1 MQAIHILGMK
11 AMNIKD
17 NFLIYKIFNTICTN
31 NNIENL
37 DEDLKLVFS
46 DYYDISEINI
56 LYFDKQINKLK
67 IVVKDFELAEDYYSE
82 EKLKN
87 LNNIYEKLLTSN
99 YVLNDDISLP
109 EDVFDTENVIVKTL
123 SIPLKYESET
133 IGILRFKFKN
143 KVDLKEE
150 DLKFF
155 EIFSYNLSLKV
166 QNIVLS
172 KQLEI
177 NSSFYKSM
185 KDIAKIIE
193 TQYDFQY
200 IIPLIGEMIDKF
212 VMNHLIYIFVKK
224 DDKYTLFWPGACW
237 NKKVYEL
244 ISELDEKKDII
255 ISEDKKTGV
264 FPLVSEENITGCIVA
279 HSTIDKLT
287 NDEINY
293 ISELTKQS
301 STTIERA
308 NVYSEILKNATMDA
322 LTGLNNRRQFEVRLK
337 EEYSSA
343 NRQNTPLCA
352 IMIDIDFFKKFNDTY
367 GHAIGDTVLRTT
379 ANVIKEQLREYDIP
393 SRYGGEE
400 FCILL
405 PQTNIDEAKIV
416 AERLRTSVENK
427 KIEIQTNKNEQIKHI
442 SVTISVGLAQ
452 LDIKDMADDLYMKAD
467 RALYE
472 AKEQGR
478 NRVVVYEK

>member
-1 MQAIHILGMK
+1 
-11 AMNIKD
+11 MNIKD

-264 FPLVSEENITGCIVA
+264 FPLISEENITGCIVA

-301 STTIERA
+301 SITIERA

-322 LTGLNNRRQFEVRLK
+322 LTGLNNRRQFEIRLK

-478 NRVVVYEK
+478 NRVIVYEK

>member
-1 MQAIHILGMK
+1 
-11 AMNIKD
+11 MNIKD

-264 FPLVSEENITGCIVA
+264 FPLISEENITGCIVA

-301 STTIERA
+301 SITIERA

-343 NRQNTPLCA
+343 NRQTTPLRA

>member
-1 MQAIHILGMK
+1 
-11 AMNIKD
+11 MNIKD

-264 FPLVSEENITGCIVA
+264 FPLISEENITGCIVA

-301 STTIERA
+301 SITIERA

>member
-1 MQAIHILGMK
+1 
-11 AMNIKD
+11 MNIKD

-46 DYYDISEINI
+46 NYYDISEINI

-287 NDEINY
+287 NNEINY

-322 LTGLNNRRQFEVRLK
+322 LTGLNNRRQFEIRLK

>member
-1 MQAIHILGMK
+1 
-11 AMNIKD
+11 MNIKD

-212 VMNHLIYIFVKK
+212 IINHLIYIFVKK

-244 ISELDEKKDII
+244 ISKLDEKKDII

-322 LTGLNNRRQFEVRLK
+322 LTGLNNRRQFEIRLK

>member
-1 MQAIHILGMK
+1 
-11 AMNIKD
+11 MNIKD

-31 NNIENL
+31 NNIENI

-264 FPLVSEENITGCIVA
+264 FPLISEENITGCIVA

-301 STTIERA
+301 SITIERA

-322 LTGLNNRRQFEVRLK
+322 LTGLNNRRQFEIRLK

-478 NRVVVYEK
+478 NRVIVYEK

>member
-1 MQAIHILGMK
+1 
-11 AMNIKD
+11 MNIKD

-337 EEYSSA
+337 EEYSSS

-427 KIEIQTNKNEQIKHI
+427 KIEIQTNKNEKIKHI

>member
-1 MQAIHILGMK
+1 
-11 AMNIKD
+11 MNIKD

-31 NNIENL
+31 NNIENI

-244 ISELDEKKDII
+244 ISELDKKKDII

-264 FPLVSEENITGCIVA
+264 FPLISEENITGCIVA

-301 STTIERA
+301 SITIERA

>member
-1 MQAIHILGMK
+1 
-11 AMNIKD
+11 MNIKD

-31 NNIENL
+31 NNIENI

-177 NSSFYKSM
+177 NSSFYQSM

-212 VMNHLIYIFVKK
+212 LMNHLIYIFVKK

-264 FPLVSEENITGCIVA
+264 FPLISEENITGCIVA

-301 STTIERA
+301 SITIERA

>member
-1 MQAIHILGMK
+1 
-11 AMNIKD
+11 MNIKD
-17 NFLIYKIFNTICTN
+17 KFLIYKIFNTICTN
-31 NNIENL
+31 NNIENI

-264 FPLVSEENITGCIVA
+264 FPLISEENITGCIVA

-301 STTIERA
+301 SITIERA

-478 NRVVVYEK
+478 NRVIVYEK

>member
-1 MQAIHILGMK
+1 
-11 AMNIKD
+11 MNIKD

-264 FPLVSEENITGCIVA
+264 FPLISEENITGCIVA

-301 STTIERA
+301 SITIERA

-442 SVTISVGLAQ
+442 SVTISVGLAR

>member
-1 MQAIHILGMK
+1 
-11 AMNIKD
+11 MNIKD

-244 ISELDEKKDII
+244 ISELDEKKYII

-264 FPLVSEENITGCIVA
+264 FPLISEENITGCIVA

-301 STTIERA
+301 SITIERA

-427 KIEIQTNKNEQIKHI
+427 KIKIQTNKNEQIKHI